1 MKTVEVVIKINKNTF
16 DAVNELSKFVDGNH
30 IINGYQMKGN
40 STVGSMITALAKGT
54 VLPKGHDDL
63 IERAQ
68 VTNYDNL
75 YDVPTVIE
83 ADKAESEERNE
94 RKADKEASEKAD

>member
-1 MKTVEVVIKINKNTF
+1 METVEVVIRLKKERYDELQKNKHLPNR
-16 DAVNELSKFVDGNH
+16 LSIEKAITDG
-30 IINGYQMKGN
+30 
-40 STVGSMITALAKGT
+40 TL
-54 VLPKGHDDL
+54 LPKGHDDL

-83 ADKAESEERNE
+83 ADKEV
-94 RKADKEASEKAD
+94 EK